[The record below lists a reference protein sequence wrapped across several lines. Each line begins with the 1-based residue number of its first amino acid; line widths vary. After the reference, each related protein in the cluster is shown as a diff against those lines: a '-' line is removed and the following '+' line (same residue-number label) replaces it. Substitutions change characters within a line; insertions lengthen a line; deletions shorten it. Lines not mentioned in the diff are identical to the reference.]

1 MNEILFQMTAK
12 EAANELD
19 ISVDLLRQYLRKGVF
34 KRAFKAGGTRWILDR
49 QEIEDFKRGKI
60 GAQGAFRK
68 RH

>member
-1 MNEILFQMTAK
+1 MIPVLFQMTAK

-34 KRAFKAGGTRWILDR
+34 KRAFKAGGTRWVLDR
-49 QEIEDFKRGKI
+49 QEIEDFKHGKI
-60 GAQGAFRK
+60 TAKNAFRK